1 MHRRRSLCPL
11 RVNKMRK
18 YIPNALT
25 ILRILLVPV
34 FLYAMFLCPRAQAPL
49 YSLIIFVVASL
60 TDYIDGALARAWNV
74 ISDFGKIMDPLAD
87 KLLVLSALA
96 GLCWLEPF
104 SLNPLIFWVILIREA
119 GITILREVFQKRGI
133 VVAAGKL
140 GKLKTVMQ
148 MAGIIF
154 ALAAWTF
161 LPRIGSGLKLGI
173 SLWFWLVAIITII
186 SGLNYIKAMFPGR
199 SNA

>member
-1 MHRRRSLCPL
+1 M
-11 RVNKMRK
+11 MRK

-25 ILRILLVPV
+25 LLRILLVPL
-34 FLYAMFLCPRAQAPL
+34 FLYAMFFLPEGMKAL
-49 YSLIIFVVASL
+49 YGLVFFVLASL
-60 TDYIDGALARAWNV
+60 TDYIDGTLARAWNV
-74 ISDFGKIMDPLAD
+74 VSDFGKIMDPLAD

-96 GLCWLEPF
+96 ALTWLPPF
-104 SLNPLIFWVILIREA
+104 SLCPIIFFVILIREV

-133 VVAAGKL
+133 VVAADKL

-148 MAGIIF
+148 MGGIIF
-154 ALAAWTF
+154 ALACWAF
-161 LPRIGSGLKLGI
+161 LINIETGLKMEISPGLRLGV
-173 SLWFWLVAIITII
+173 SLWFWLVAIVTVV